1 MNIFD
6 GIEKEKLTSILAGIQ
21 IERKAFKQGEI
32 IANYHGD
39 CASLIYVLKGEIK
52 AFRSIGDSEE
62 TIKKINENEY
72 IGLNLLFSTNPVYR
86 AKFLAI
92 TDVEIEIISK
102 EDLIKILMRN
112 EDVLKNYL
120 NEISDLAISQNDSN
134 KIKTMKNIRTKI
146 CFFLYEEYK
155 KEVKLEFT
163 LKYSKTEL
171 AKMLNVERPSLG
183 FEIKK
188 LVDEG
193 IIENKNRDYKILS
206 LDLLIDNLK

>member
-21 IERKAFKQGEI
+21 IERKAFKQGKI

-155 KEVKLEFT
+155 KEEKLEFT